1 MVMEKEKIYQE
12 LIDVLKSQVIDL
24 TMMSKIE
31 LGDDVIEKI
40 NSLQQ
45 QLNMDSLKKIEYINN
60 TPTPTQGWQ
69 RCPICEGTGIYQGQG
84 TFHEIP
90 TCPTC
95 NGKRIISTLTG
106 LPPQ

>member
-1 MVMEKEKIYQE
+1 
-12 LIDVLKSQVIDL
+12 
-24 TMMSKIE
+24 
-31 LGDDVIEKI
+31 
-40 NSLQQ
+40 
-45 QLNMDSLKKIEYINN
+45 MDSLKKIEYINN

>member
-1 MVMEKEKIYQE
+1 MN
-12 LIDVLKSQVIDL
+12 S
-24 TMMSKIE
+24 
-31 LGDDVIEKI
+31 IEKYEEI
-40 NSLQQ
+40 VHEYGSWEKY
-45 QLNMDSLKKIEYINN
+45 MDSLKKIEYISN

-84 TFHEIP
+84 TFSEIP

>member
-1 MVMEKEKIYQE
+1 MN
-12 LIDVLKSQVIDL
+12 S
-24 TMMSKIE
+24 
-31 LGDDVIEKI
+31 IEKYEEI
-40 NSLQQ
+40 IHEWGSWEKY
-45 QLNMDSLKKIEYINN
+45 MDSLKKIEYISN
-60 TPTPTQGWQ
+60 TSTPTQGWQ